1 MVPHGFFAIFR
12 RLPTAGYNS
21 NACIPQGKLTLY
33 ADRII
38 VSQQKGLINLHKNKR
53 QTDLNDL
60 SILALFYFI
69 IKILLL
75 LQMKFAFHHIHGIR
89 GTLKFIL
96 DAWMSYV

>member
-1 MVPHGFFAIFR
+1 MAFLPFFVDYPP
-12 RLPTAGYNS
+12 LVTTVMPVYHKE
-21 NACIPQGKLTLY
+21 KLTLY